1 VPGGGSASNMVKR
14 ELNVRPAWEIG
25 RNNPAAMALH
35 PDDDPIIPEDEVNP
49 PIRDTLAWLR
59 KIYYR

>member
-1 VPGGGSASNMVKR
+1 
-14 ELNVRPAWEIG
+14 
-25 RNNPAAMALH
+25 MALH